1 MSTLHEMVPLGWE
14 EVSLKREEQEER
26 VLLEDLYRK
35 SVPLMKQMKEC
46 SKSWDS
52 PKKHYDDEEY
62 LEAIETILEMNGVHL
77 EPYGESFIRAL
88 PRKEVR
94 KEGIPL
100 IMDAEAKLGEKNR
113 VVSMMI
119 RRPRRSDSSR
129 SRLRTTST
137 KSATWA
143 SIAASARCAS

>member
-62 LEAIETILEMNGVHL
+62 LEAFYPVE
-77 EPYGESFIRAL
+77 R
-88 PRKEVR
+88 
-94 KEGIPL
+94 
-100 IMDAEAKLGEKNR
+100 
-113 VVSMMI
+113 
-119 RRPRRSDSSR
+119 
-129 SRLRTTST
+129 
-137 KSATWA
+137 
-143 SIAASARCAS
+143 SIAG